1 MLIIVYN
8 KRLKFS
14 NFAMIFLESEKVH
27 EKNTNTST
35 KNVHAQI
42 VNLKI
47 RWNNYNEADSL
58 EQILIKQF

>member
-1 MLIIVYN
+1 
-8 KRLKFS
+8 
-14 NFAMIFLESEKVH
+14 MIFLESEKVH